1 MMVRIKK
8 GAMTLAVV
16 VPMLLQGCATV
27 KSADV
32 RDPWESM
39 NRSVYNFNDTL
50 DAAVLKPAAKAY
62 VAVLPRPVRTGIHN
76 FLGNLGDVWSMANSA
91 FQLKGQATAETFMRI
106 SVNTIFGLG
115 GVLDV
120 ATEMRLEKRKE
131 DFGQTL
137 GYWGVK
143 PGPYLM
149 LPLLGPSTLRDA
161 LGTPLDIKGNAVQQ
175 FNDVATRNVLT
186 ATGVIDTRASLIK
199 TVDVVKEAALDPYSF
214 VRDAYLQKRE
224 NDIYDGNPPS
234 NFDYSE
240 SETP

>member
-1 MMVRIKK
+1 MSLRLKK
-8 GAMTLAVV
+8 IALSLTAVISL
-16 VPMLLQGCATV
+16 LLQGCATV
-27 KSADV
+27 KSADA

-39 NRSVYNFNDTL
+39 NRSVYNFNDSV
-50 DAAVLKPAAKAY
+50 DAAVLKPVAKAY
-62 VAVLPRPVRTGIHN
+62 VAVLPSPVRTGIHN

-91 FQLKGQATAETFMRI
+91 LQLKGQATVETFMRI
-106 SVNTIFGLG
+106 SVNTVFGLG

-120 ATEMRLEKRKE
+120 ASEMRLEKRKE

-161 LGTPLDIKGNAVQQ
+161 LGTPIDMKGNAVEQ

-186 ATGVIDTRASLIK
+186 ATRVIDTRAGLIK
-199 TVDVVKEAALDPYSF
+199 SVDVVKEAALDPYTF

-234 NFDYSE
+234 NFDYGE
-240 SETP
+240 SEKP